1 MAIFRRFCMF
11 SSWFLRAA
19 RSWGNLPAFARRN
32 GANSF
37 GVVGT
42 LTQPVGKMRVTPCP
56 DTVSPPDGACVD
68 DEIGVLSC
76 RLAHRLCATW
86 NAPQPRASPA
96 TAAATRRSGFL
107 VGREVRRGASGA
119 PPGSGAGMP
128 ASGVAA
134 DSGLMSVM
142 AMTSLIGRAGQ
153 ATSMSRKDETKAGFG
168 QLPGWSLPVSGYRAP
183 ARAGE
188 QRNRLPGGQRV

>member
-1 MAIFRRFCMF
+1 MAMFRRFCRF

-32 GANSF
+32 RANSF

-42 LTQPVGKMRVTPCP
+42 LTQPVGKTRVTPCP
-56 DTVSPPDGACVD
+56 DTVSAPDGACED

-86 NAPQPRASPA
+86 NAPQLRASPA
-96 TAAATRRSGFL
+96 RPAATRRSGCF
-107 VGREVRRGASGA
+107 VGREARRGASGA

-128 ASGVAA
+128 APGVAA

-153 ATSMSRKDETKAGFG
+153 PLGPRGPDHIDE
-168 QLPGWSLPVSGYRAP
+168 
-183 ARAGE
+183 
-188 QRNRLPGGQRV
+188 